1 MPRRPV
7 PLEDRSTRLLDAR
20 VRAFFHHLPRA
31 VAGDEESVHQMRV
44 AGRRVRVALPLLAKK
59 PTGGPVRRARRT
71 LRALIRAA
79 ASSRDLDVCL
89 GLLDA
94 AIPSRSAAS
103 RETRSIRRRLVAA
116 RRRGRRRMQDALLDQ
131 GLAGLRRDLRVV
143 LRRRG
148 EELPAVLGRL
158 EALRDAGGAEILTLL
173 REAGDRFDPEALHH
187 LRTRVRRLRYG
198 AEVDAEIR
206 DVPAKAAKR
215 LKALQEHLGAIHDAY
230 VLATWLGRRAAG
242 AENRVQVEL
251 AEEAR
256 RLEAAFLEESRAR
269 HRHHL
274 GADPTGVVL
283 AALARMGHP
292 APMPLRLAQ

>member
-59 PTGGPVRRARRT
+59 PTGGRVRQARRT
-71 LRALIRAA
+71 LRSLIRAA

-103 RETRSIRRRLVAA
+103 RETRSLRGRLVAA
-116 RRRGRRRMQDALLDQ
+116 RRRGRRRMQNALLDQ

-148 EELPAVLGRL
+148 EELPTVLGRL
-158 EALRDAGGAEILTLL
+158 DALRDAAEILTLL
-173 REAGDRFDPEALHH
+173 REVGDRFDPEALHH
-187 LRTRVRRLRYG
+187 LRTRVRQLRYA

-230 VLATWLGRRAAG
+230 VLATWLGRQAAG
-242 AENRVQVEL
+242 AEKRGQVEQ

-256 RLEAAFLEESRAR
+256 RFEASFLEESRAR

-292 APMPLRLAQ
+292 KPMPLRLAQ